1 MKEPKGVHGRRSH
14 SHWTEQ
20 CQKPTVMGLPGTKT
34 MGGAHSPT
42 PVLSRILSL
51 TCASVLSLKASK
63 IFLMATTCPVL
74 RSTAFHTMP

>member
-1 MKEPKGVHGRRSH
+1 MKEPKGVHGRQSH
-14 SHWTEQ
+14 THRTEQ
-20 CQKPTVMGLPGTKT
+20 CQKPTVMGLPGNKT
-34 MGGAHSPT
+34 MGVSPQPP